1 MKKKIFLSLLLS
13 FCFLSTTPSLWA
25 VEIKGLKT
33 SSNDPQGDYFLGSE
47 AELKPVL
54 QSLVQDNSKLN
65 PIELYLAANTAFR
78 MKMISDAGFLFYA
91 AQIRKAFDTKRFN
104 LAPANGNNV
113 ITYLAFLNQTIGQNL
128 NPALMGSA
136 VDFGKAIDKISVWN
150 PVPEANANYPQKEF
164 GTAVIPAKDWQALGN
179 SLKQDFLNSFGLKM
193 KNFLADPKNAAAFKT
208 VQDYNFGKLPPT
220 PENQKKYEQALQVV
234 QKSGIQ

>member
-1 MKKKIFLSLLLS
+1 MKKKILGSLLLL
-13 FCFLSTTPSLWA
+13 FCFLTRAPQLGA
-25 VEIKGLKT
+25 VEIQNLKS

-47 AELKPVL
+47 TELKPAI
-54 QSLVQDNSKLN
+54 QSAVQDSSKLN

-78 MKMISDAGFLFYA
+78 LNMLSDAGFLFYA

-113 ITYLAFLNQTIGQNL
+113 ITYLAFLNQTIGQNI
-128 NPALMGSA
+128 NPALMSSPS
-136 VDFGKAIDKISVWN
+136 DFGKAIDKISAWN
-150 PVPEANANYPQKEF
+150 PAPESNANYPKKEF
-164 GTAVIPAKDWQALGN
+164 GIAVIPAKDWQTLGN
-179 SLKQDFLNSFGLKM
+179 SLKQDFLSSFGLKM

-208 VQDYNFGKLPPT
+208 VQDYNFGKLPHN
-220 PENQKKYEQALQVV
+220 PENQKKYEQALQIV